1 MNCTSKVK
9 RALTGCAVGN
19 LSNKKSG
26 KRQRETSISVSA
38 AAPRYVVTP
47 TTSNYG
53 VLGMDSSPRAEVKCK
68 AKEEKNQ
75 SQVDVKKSLNWT
87 NNSEPYPIEEQNA
100 GNSNTE
106 DQPVTTINVSE
117 LMAGLDDTGEFPEKI
132 SVEKQSMFF
141 EKAKSLD
148 HTITEMD
155 ARVPGNAR
163 ENKYFGKENARPS
176 KVKYGF
182 GLSSPSGEIHFNKN
196 SSPLGEI
203 DFNKTSSALAEID
216 CNKYNSH
223 EKVGFHVASEPSKKR
238 NWRLGSHGS
247 MTDLKAAASR
257 RQDSSRSVFLDLIE
271 ELKSPIFDSNL
282 IASFEKE
289 LKNSSE
295 QEEWN
300 AIRNVEGQHHRMSP
314 RDSGFSWAVE
324 SYKNKDD
331 TLGNFEEKCPPGEH
345 PLANFEEKFLPGE
358 HPFGNSEEK
367 GPPGEHPHGNFEE
380 KCLPGEHQ
388 FGNSEEKCPPGEH
401 PLGNIEE
408 KCPPEHPAGDFDE
421 ECGNIEK
428 KRPPEH
434 AVGDFDEECPLES
447 DKNKDDSL
455 GNFEEKFPPPEHP
468 PGNFAETCALEE
480 HPLRNFEEKCP
491 LGEHPHK
498 NFEGKCP
505 PGKHPLENIEEKC
518 PPGGANAVVLYT
530 TTLGVIRKT
539 FDDCKNVRN
548 VLESYGICI
557 SERDL
562 SMHLEFGNEL
572 RKLMG
577 GKVVT
582 LPTVFIKGKY
592 IGGAEEALR
601 LHEEGKMADLIVGI
615 PNGMAGKIC
624 DGCRGFRFVPCLR
637 CSGSCKLVTVDNQF
651 VRCPK
656 CNENGL
662 IQCPA
667 CC

>member
-1 MNCTSKVK
+1 MKCASEVK
-9 RALTGCAVGN
+9 HALTGCVAGN

-87 NNSEPYPIEEQNA
+87 NNSESYPIEEQNA

-148 HTITEMD
+148 HIITEID

-271 ELKSPIFDSNL
+271 GPNSPIFDSNL

-295 QEEWN
+295 EEEWN
-300 AIRNVEGQHHRMSP
+300 AIRNVEGQRHIMSP

-331 TLGNFEEKCPPGEH
+331 TLGNFEEKC
-345 PLANFEEKFLPGE
+345 
-358 HPFGNSEEK
+358 
-367 GPPGEHPHGNFEE
+367 PPGEHPHGNFEE

-455 GNFEEKFPPPEHP
+455 GNFEEK
-468 PGNFAETCALEE
+468 
-480 HPLRNFEEKCP
+480 CP
-491 LGEHPHK
+491 LGEHPDGNFEEKFPPHK

-505 PGKHPLENIEEKC
+505 PGEHPLENIEEKC

>member
-1 MNCTSKVK
+1 MVSSSCLLTLMSRKSFSKVHEVKQVLLNCTREVK
-9 RALTGCAVGN
+9 RALTECVAGN

-38 AAPRYVVTP
+38 AAPRYVVTT

-87 NNSEPYPIEEQNA
+87 NNSKSYPIEEQNA

-148 HTITEMD
+148 HTITEID

-196 SSPLGEI
+196 SSPLEEI

-300 AIRNVEGQHHRMSP
+300 AIRNVEGQRHRMSP

-331 TLGNFEEKCPPGEH
+331 TLGNFEEKC
-345 PLANFEEKFLPGE
+345 
-358 HPFGNSEEK
+358 
-367 GPPGEHPHGNFEE
+367 PPGEHPHGNFEE

-408 KCPPEHPAGDFDE
+408 KCPPEHAAGDFDE

-447 DKNKDDSL
+447 DKNKEDSL
-455 GNFEEKFPPPEHP
+455 G
-468 PGNFAETCALEE
+468 
-480 HPLRNFEEKCP
+480 NFEEKCP
-491 LGEHPHK
+491 LGEHPLGNFEEKFPPHK

-505 PGKHPLENIEEKC
+505 PGEHPLENIEEKC

-637 CSGSCKLVTVDNQF
+637 CSGSCKLVTMDNQF

-662 IQCPA
+662 IQCHA